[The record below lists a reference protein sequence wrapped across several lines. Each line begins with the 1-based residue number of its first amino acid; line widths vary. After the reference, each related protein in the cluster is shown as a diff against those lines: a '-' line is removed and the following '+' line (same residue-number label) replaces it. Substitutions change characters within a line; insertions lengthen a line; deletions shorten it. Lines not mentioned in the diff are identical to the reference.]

1 MADQASDRERQRCP
15 WMNRHRIQCEEEQ
28 GHASLH
34 TARADGLIYIW
45 SAAEATAV
53 ALNLVTP
60 ADSDDDD

>member
-15 WMNRHRIQCEEEQ
+15 WLNRHRIQCEEES

-34 TARADGLIYIW
+34 TAAADGVVYVW

-53 ALNLVTP
+53 ALNLVP
-60 ADSDDDD
+60 VDSDDD